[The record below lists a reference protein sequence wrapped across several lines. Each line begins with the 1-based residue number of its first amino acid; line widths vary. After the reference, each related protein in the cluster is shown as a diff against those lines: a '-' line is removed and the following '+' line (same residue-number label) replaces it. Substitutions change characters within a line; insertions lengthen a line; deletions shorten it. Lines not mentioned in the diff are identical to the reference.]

1 MVNIT
6 ENKYNDFFFVPAN
19 VNLVMR
25 ATVSLT
31 FWVWGD
37 LRDLYFWLR
46 STFREMQNEIL
57 LFARLGKLFFFHYS
71 CR

>member
-31 FWVWGD
+31 F
-37 LRDLYFWLR
+37 
-46 STFREMQNEIL
+46 
-57 LFARLGKLFFFHYS
+57 
-71 CR
+71 